1 MINSLKL
8 HYRLFDV
15 TPELQQVFPKF
26 KDVPRDQ
33 LESNN
38 AYRSHTL
45 NVVKTVDVGVKTM
58 NDIPTL
64 SKTLQQSGFR
74 NRGFGNFTYVIVTV
88 YFTAFESVIVSRNTR
103 RPCYVSKRAYSC
115 RVREF

>member
-1 MINSLKL
+1 MCMLQSSLKL

-38 AYRSHTL
+38 AYQSHTL
-45 NVVKTVDVGVKTM
+45 NVVKTVDVGVKKM

-64 SKTLQQSGFR
+64 SKTLQQLGKR
-74 NRGFGNFTYVIVTV
+74 HLNRGIKDVHFD
-88 YFTAFESVIVSRNTR
+88 VSLQ
-103 RPCYVSKRAYSC
+103 
-115 RVREF
+115 